1 MTFELSSR
9 AGTAMRWRAAQL
21 AGIQAIYFVR
31 LLILARLLAPDAF
44 GLLAIA
50 TVALGVMLQLSD
62 VGMIPALVQ
71 RRNATVEHYNAAWT
85 VGLLRA
91 SLVAALLI
99 CAAPAG
105 ARLFGEPRA
114 TPIIQALALRPI
126 IEAAASIGVARL
138 TRELRYR
145 DLAFMYVPGAMIDM
159 VTAITMA
166 PSLGVWALVA
176 GALAGAMTTT
186 LLSYAFAPHRPGFVF
201 RTEAIAPLVR
211 FGRWVMLTGAVGLI
225 GSTML
230 QVVLSRRLGAGA
242 LGQYFLASKVAGL
255 PFSAVSAIVGSVAL
269 PLFVD
274 LRDDAQR
281 TAAAFRRLFTG
292 QFLVLLP
299 LYGTLLVLAPLLEEV
314 LGPRWIGTA
323 PVIRILGVVGV
334 IGLLGDTLGPLFMAK
349 GQPYRTFVL
358 EVVQMGIL
366 VAALL
371 PMVSAL
377 GASGAA
383 AAWLAGTT
391 ASMLLGLVWLRRM
404 LPGERVGNL
413 AALAAAAFAALTG
426 AAVAALAGTARPLL
440 LGLILGGACGVA
452 VAATVLL
459 VLNRLLGL
467 ELGELASWLR
477 GPTDGSAVDPNAH
490 TARTADGKPAREAH
504 ERSTP

>member
-71 RRNATVEHYNAAWT
+71 RRDATVEHYNAAWT

-255 PFSAVSAIVGSVAL
+255 PFSAVSAISRIGRIAAVRGPARRCAAHGGRL
-269 PLFVD
+269 PQAVH
-274 LRDDAQR
+274 RA
-281 TAAAFRRLFTG
+281 
-292 QFLVLLP
+292 V
-299 LYGTLLVLAPLLEEV
+299 
-314 LGPRWIGTA
+314 PR
-323 PVIRILGVVGV
+323 
-334 IGLLGDTLGPLFMAK
+334 
-349 GQPYRTFVL
+349 
-358 EVVQMGIL
+358 
-366 VAALL
+366 
-371 PMVSAL
+371 
-377 GASGAA
+377 AA
-383 AAWLAGTT
+383 AAVRYITSALHLCSRKCSGHAG
-391 ASMLLGLVWLRRM
+391 SGRR
-404 LPGERVGNL
+404 P
-413 AALAAAAFAALTG
+413 
-426 AAVAALAGTARPLL
+426 
-440 LGLILGGACGVA
+440 
-452 VAATVLL
+452 
-459 VLNRLLGL
+459 
-467 ELGELASWLR
+467 
-477 GPTDGSAVDPNAH
+477 
-490 TARTADGKPAREAH
+490 
-504 ERSTP
+504 

>member
-62 VGMIPALVQ
+62 VGMIPALLQ
-71 RRNATVEHYNAAWT
+71 RRDATVEHYNAAWT

-99 CAAPAG
+99 CAAPTG

-176 GALAGAMTTT
+176 GALAGATTTT

-255 PFSAVSAIVGSVAL
+255 PFSAVRVIS
-269 PLFVD
+269 
-274 LRDDAQR
+274 
-281 TAAAFRRLFTG
+281 
-292 QFLVLLP
+292 
-299 LYGTLLVLAPLLEEV
+299 
-314 LGPRWIGTA
+314 IG
-323 PVIRILGVVGV
+323 RI
-334 IGLLGDTLGPLFMAK
+334 
-349 GQPYRTFVL
+349 
-358 EVVQMGIL
+358 
-366 VAALL
+366 
-371 PMVSAL
+371 
-377 GASGAA
+377 
-383 AAWLAGTT
+383 
-391 ASMLLGLVWLRRM
+391 
-404 LPGERVGNL
+404 
-413 AALAAAAFAALTG
+413 
-426 AAVAALAGTARPLL
+426 
-440 LGLILGGACGVA
+440 AC
-452 VAATVLL
+452 
-459 VLNRLLGL
+459 
-467 ELGELASWLR
+467 S
-477 GPTDGSAVDPNAH
+477 
-490 TARTADGKPAREAH
+490 
-504 ERSTP
+504 